1 MSYFLLAI
9 VAYVMGFLTAIPP
22 GATQIEIAKRAFDQK
37 SRAAYM
43 VVLGSVLS
51 DTAYGAV
58 ALFGLA
64 PFFRYTAV
72 QLSFWLAGTA
82 VLAVLAVI
90 TFKRISETD
99 GTRLDNTTETTG
111 KLSVSFVTGY
121 SLAVTNPM
129 MIFWWLAGSRI
140 IVDIHIVSKFNVG
153 HSIVFLFAGAAGIG
167 SYLVTLSSI
176 LKKARRF
183 LSETWMHRIKLG
195 MAVALVVLGL
205 YFLFRSIMILL

>member
-37 SRAAYM
+37 LRAAHM

-51 DTAYGAV
+51 DTSYGAI

-72 QLSFWLAGTA
+72 KLSFWLAGTA

-90 TFKRISETD
+90 TFRRISETD
-99 GTRLDNTTETTG
+99 GAEFNNTSETTG

-129 MIFWWLAGSRI
+129 MVFWWLAGSRI
-140 IVDIHIVSKFNVG
+140 IVDIHIVSKFSVG
-153 HSIVFLFAGAAGIG
+153 HSLVFLFAGAAGIG
-167 SYLVTLSSI
+167 SYLMTLSGI
-176 LKKARRF
+176 LKRARRF
-183 LSETWMHRIKLG
+183 LSEKWMHRIKLG